1 MLYSEI
7 AWVVIAAAV
16 LLLALFC
23 IIVLIRLR
31 GVAKEAQSSLQILN
45 ERLPGILKNIEEITV
60 DINTSTNAVRTQVQ
74 QYADTAARFHGMVDG
89 TVRGLEWVAGL
100 PMRTPL
106 YGKISQLMPLL
117 KGIRAFINVF
127 ASKLRG

>member
-1 MLYSEI
+1 MSYSEI

-16 LLLALFC
+16 LLLVIFC
-23 IIVLIRLR
+23 IFVLIRLR

-45 ERLPGILKNIEEITV
+45 ERLPGI
-60 DINTSTNAVRTQVQ
+60 
-74 QYADTAARFHGMVDG
+74 ADTAARFHGMVDG

-106 YGKISQLMPLL
+106 YGKISQLMPVL
-117 KGIRAFINVF
+117 KGLRAFINVF
-127 ASKLRG
+127 AAKLRG

>member
-1 MLYSEI
+1 MSYSEI

-16 LLLALFC
+16 LLLVIFC
-23 IIVLIRLR
+23 IFVLIRLR

-89 TVRGLEWVAGL
+89 TVRGL
-100 PMRTPL
+100 
-106 YGKISQLMPLL
+106 
-117 KGIRAFINVF
+117 
-127 ASKLRG
+127 

>member
-1 MLYSEI
+1 MSYSEI

-16 LLLALFC
+16 LLLVIFC
-23 IIVLIRLR
+23 IFVLIRLR

-117 KGIRAFINVF
+117 KGLRAFINVF
-127 ASKLRG
+127 AAKLRG